1 MRQQKAARGI
11 LCCLHFW
18 LSVSYWQR
26 SSDSGDKAFG
36 LVLKHTWEPPQLH
49 NLASGLAFCAMAILE
64 VLKWT
69 TFSTTTEESTSTEG
83 KAGVPRFDGDP
94 ARLSEYAFRVRLRQ
108 ARELSMAEDEVKKL
122 GPLALRL
129 VDGLRGA
136 ALQVARTLPVDEL
149 ANKEK
154 GVEFL
159 LKSLNSSL
167 APRSKQEARDLYQAG
182 AQNGG
187 ILSRQRG
194 ESIASYVLRR
204 RAWYRMMTDLDP
216 DLKLPPGILAEQ
228 LLMNAGISDDHRLLI
243 RTAIKGDMDWEKVC
257 EELVA
262 QHSRIHEKEKGSSF
276 GKGYKSSAFKGF
288 GKGSNPSK
296 GKWRSYYVEED
307 DQQETW
313 ESASQSLGGYEDY
326 IDDTTVYHAET
337 AEPYMDDGD
346 PIHMAYQ
353 AMVDEGL
360 DEEDPEAVEH
370 AADILQAESEAYHA
384 RLRAQSTGHY
394 GFWSKQGTWP
404 TIPSPWKPELGGEET
419 AHSGAEVEVFV
430 QTMWTSWTLGQRP
443 NLPEGIQKRERQ
455 RIYNVHYKYGIDE
468 GKQVPQKQG
477 IRAQA
482 THRLLCDQ

>member
-167 APRSKQEARDLYQAG
+167 APRSKQEARG
-182 AQNGG
+182 SVP
-187 ILSRQRG
+187 SRGTEWRDSQQT
-194 ESIASYVLRR
+194 
-204 RAWYRMMTDLDP
+204 AW
-216 DLKLPPGILAEQ
+216 
-228 LLMNAGISDDHRLLI
+228 
-243 RTAIKGDMDWEKVC
+243 
-257 EELVA
+257 
-262 QHSRIHEKEKGSSF
+262 RIHCQLCS
-276 GKGYKSSAFKGF
+276 
-288 GKGSNPSK
+288 
-296 GKWRSYYVEED
+296 EETCLV
-307 DQQETW
+307 QN
-313 ESASQSLGGYEDY
+313 
-326 IDDTTVYHAET
+326 
-337 AEPYMDDGD
+337 DDG
-346 PIHMAYQ
+346 P
-353 AMVDEGL
+353 GPR
-360 DEEDPEAVEH
+360 PEASPRDLGRAV
-370 AADILQAESEAYHA
+370 ADEC
-384 RLRAQSTGHY
+384 RD
-394 GFWSKQGTWP
+394 
-404 TIPSPWKPELGGEET
+404 
-419 AHSGAEVEVFV
+419 
-430 QTMWTSWTLGQRP
+430 QR
-443 NLPEGIQKRERQ
+443 
-455 RIYNVHYKYGIDE
+455 
-468 GKQVPQKQG
+468 
-477 IRAQA
+477 
-482 THRLLCDQ
+482 

>member
-1 MRQQKAARGI
+1 
-11 LCCLHFW
+11 
-18 LSVSYWQR
+18 
-26 SSDSGDKAFG
+26 
-36 LVLKHTWEPPQLH
+36 
-49 NLASGLAFCAMAILE
+49 MAILE

-216 DLKLPPGILAEQ
+216 DLKLPTGILAEQ

-257 EELVA
+257 EELMWLSIAGSTRKRRAAVLERA
-262 QHSRIHEKEKGSSF
+262 TSPQLSRALEKGATHPKASGAPTTWRMTTSRKHGRALHSPLVAMRTTSTTPLCTMPRLRSPTWMTATPSTWPIRRWLMKVLMKKTQKRSSMRLISF
-276 GKGYKSSAFKGF
+276 RLNQRPIMRGCAHSPQATMASGARDMADNTKSMEALA
-288 GKGSNPSK
+288 
-296 GKWRSYYVEED
+296 WRRRD
-307 DQQETW
+307 
-313 ESASQSLGGYEDY
+313 SAS
-326 IDDTTVYHAET
+326 
-337 AEPYMDDGD
+337 
-346 PIHMAYQ
+346 
-353 AMVDEGL
+353 
-360 DEEDPEAVEH
+360 
-370 AADILQAESEAYHA
+370 
-384 RLRAQSTGHY
+384 RR
-394 GFWSKQGTWP
+394 
-404 TIPSPWKPELGGEET
+404 
-419 AHSGAEVEVFV
+419 
-430 QTMWTSWTLGQRP
+430 
-443 NLPEGIQKRERQ
+443 
-455 RIYNVHYKYGIDE
+455 
-468 GKQVPQKQG
+468 
-477 IRAQA
+477 
-482 THRLLCDQ
+482 